1 MTNRTIVYT
10 MVRMNKTTMSFKID
24 KMLKLRAQETAKSIG
39 IPLSTLINA
48 YLNDM
53 VATGRVE
60 FTASEKMTPQMERI
74 IEKVELE
81 IANGET
87 YGPFDT
93 VEDMLGSLHKEV
105 KKQKN
110 AD

>member
-1 MTNRTIVYT
+1 
-10 MVRMNKTTMSFKID
+10 MNDKTTMSFKIN
-24 KMLKLRAQETAKSIG
+24 KTLKIRAQETAKSIG

-74 IEKVELE
+74 IEQVETE
-81 IANGET
+81 IAKGET

-93 VEDMLGSLHKEV
+93 VEDMLDSLHKEI
-105 KKQKN
+105 KN
-110 AD
+110 ED

>member
-1 MTNRTIVYT
+1 
-10 MVRMNKTTMSFKID
+10 MSFKID
-24 KMLKLRAQETAKSIG
+24 KMLKIRAQETAKSIG

-53 VATGRVE
+53 VTTGRVE

-74 IEKVELE
+74 IEQVELE

-87 YGPFDT
+87 YGPFNNA
-93 VEDMLGSLHKEV
+93 EDMIDSLHKEV
-105 KKQKN
+105 EKLKN

>member
-1 MTNRTIVYT
+1 
-10 MVRMNKTTMSFKID
+10 MNDKTTMSFKIN
-24 KMLKLRAQETAKSIG
+24 KTLKIRAQQTAKSIG

-53 VATGRVE
+53 VVTGRVE

-74 IEKVELE
+74 IAKVESE
-81 IANGET
+81 ITKGET

-93 VEDMLGSLHKEV
+93 VEDMLDSLHKEV